1 MADRAVYLRR
11 FTGDYITHLCQLN
24 HIDINEVK
32 TKQERIDS
40 LCDLPQMKEPSNE
53 PAASPMQPDIT
64 VVQLL
69 EKLEATR
76 KSKTEAL
83 CTTLLKAMTE
93 SAKPVNNS
101 PNSVWPRATGF
112 SQTDGR

>member
-40 LCDLPQMKEPSNE
+40 LCDLPQMK
-53 PAASPMQPDIT
+53 
-64 VVQLL
+64 
-69 EKLEATR
+69 
-76 KSKTEAL
+76 
-83 CTTLLKAMTE
+83 
-93 SAKPVNNS
+93 
-101 PNSVWPRATGF
+101 
-112 SQTDGR
+112 